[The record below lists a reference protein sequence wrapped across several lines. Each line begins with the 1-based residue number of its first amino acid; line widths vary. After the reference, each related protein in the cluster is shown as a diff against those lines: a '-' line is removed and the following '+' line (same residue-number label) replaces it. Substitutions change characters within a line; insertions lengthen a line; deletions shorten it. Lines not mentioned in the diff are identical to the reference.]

1 MRQHKDFA
9 SAFGLCNYLLMYLNA
24 SGQKVYYE
32 QAGTGKPLLL
42 LHGWGLSCESLK
54 PLFFRLA
61 KTRLVRVMDFP
72 GFGLSAAP
80 PPDWGTADYAELV
93 NGLLA
98 GWNCGATDIIAHSFG
113 ARVAIRLAISRPE
126 RVNKIVL
133 TGAAGIRPQ
142 REAPLMKRTLAHA
155 AKAAGRLGGFGKWL
169 KRRIYERIGS
179 ADYLAAG
186 AMRPILVRVVNE
198 DLLSLLGQVRHE
210 TLLIWGERDTETPPE
225 MARQMNAGLLNS
237 RLEIIKGAGH
247 HAYASEPEVFF
258 NLADSF
264 LGSSE

>member
-1 MRQHKDFA
+1 MPFA

-24 SGQKVYYE
+24 GGQKVYYE
-32 QAGTGKPLLL
+32 QAGSGEPLLL

-61 KTRLVRVMDFP
+61 KSRLVRVIDFP

-80 PPDWGTADYAELV
+80 PPDWGTAEYAELV

-98 GWNCGATDIIAHSFG
+98 GWNCDTTDIIAHSFG
-113 ARVAIRLAISRPE
+113 ARVAIRLAISHPD
-126 RVNKIVL
+126 RVNKVVL

-142 REAPLMKRTLAHA
+142 REIPFMKRTLGSA
-155 AKAAGRLGGFGKWL
+155 ARVVGKLGSPGEWIKRL
-169 KRRIYERIGS
+169 IYKRIGS
-179 ADYLAAG
+179 ADYLTAG

-210 TLLIWGERDTETPPE
+210 TLLIWGENDTETPPD

-237 RLEIIKGAGH
+237 RLEIINGAGH
-247 HAYASEPEVFF
+247 HAYAAEPDKFF

-264 LGSSE
+264 LGSSD